1 MTDDYVGLLAYSK
14 CGRDRKRLFAVVGVR
29 DTDTVLIADGR
40 LRRLDRPKPK
50 RLKHLCFTGARI
62 GIPDSDEALNRRIA
76 EYEFEARR
84 DYSAE
89 G

>member
-1 MTDDYVGLLAYSK
+1 MKNDCVGALAYSL

-29 DTDTVLIADGR
+29 DTDFVLVADGR
-40 LRRLDRPKPK
+40 LRRLDKPKPK
-50 RLKHLCFTGARI
+50 RLKHLRFTGAQIEIPQDDAELYKRI
-62 GIPDSDEALNRRIA
+62 S